1 MPKKVLFSKEL
12 ILDKAFELFKES
24 LENIS
29 DDDFA
34 KLLDEM
40 ENDPEGQGITIG
52 EFISFLNQES
62 LIDEIISFD
71 SKNQVNSS
79 IINEFLNQE
88 SFIKVVIK
96 TNQSNVSY
104 FSNTTQE
111 IEIENKSFINAA

>member
-1 MPKKVLFSKEL
+1 MT
-12 ILDKAFELFKES
+12 KAFELFKES

-52 EFISFLNQES
+52 EFISFLNQEP
-62 LIDEIISFD
+62 LIDGIISFD
-71 SKNQVNSS
+71 SRNQVNSS
-79 IINEFLNQE
+79 IINDFLNKE
-88 SFIKVVIK
+88 SLIKEIIK
-96 TNQSNVSY
+96 INQSNVSY

-111 IEIENKSFINAA
+111 IEIENKRFLNAA

>member
-1 MPKKVLFSKEL
+1 MT
-12 ILDKAFELFKES
+12 KAFELFKKS

-52 EFISFLNQES
+52 EFISFLNQEP
-62 LIDEIISFD
+62 LIDGIISFD
-71 SKNQVNSS
+71 SRNQVNSS
-79 IINEFLNQE
+79 IINDFLNKE
-88 SFIKVVIK
+88 SLIKEIIK
-96 TNQSNVSY
+96 INQSNVSY

-111 IEIENKSFINAA
+111 IEIENKSFLNAA

>member
-1 MPKKVLFSKEL
+1 MT
-12 ILDKAFELFKES
+12 KAFELFKES

-52 EFISFLNQES
+52 EFISFLNQEP
-62 LIDEIISFD
+62 LIDGIISFD
-71 SKNQVNSS
+71 SRNQVNSA
-79 IINEFLNQE
+79 IINDFLNKE
-88 SFIKVVIK
+88 SLIKEIIK
-96 TNQSNVSY
+96 INQSNVSY

-111 IEIENKSFINAA
+111 IEIENKSFLNAA

>member
-1 MPKKVLFSKEL
+1 MT
-12 ILDKAFELFKES
+12 KAFELFKES

-52 EFISFLNQES
+52 EFISFLNQEP
-62 LIDEIISFD
+62 LIDGIISFD
-71 SKNQVNSS
+71 SRNQVNSS
-79 IINEFLNQE
+79 IINDFLNKE
-88 SFIKVVIK
+88 SLIKEIIK
-96 TNQSNVSY
+96 INQSNVSY

-111 IEIENKSFINAA
+111 IEIENKSFLNAA

>member
-1 MPKKVLFSKEL
+1 MT
-12 ILDKAFELFKES
+12 KAFKLFKES

-40 ENDPEGQGITIG
+40 ENDPQGQGITIG
-52 EFISFLNQES
+52 EFFDAMHRKSSIY
-62 LIDEIISFD
+62 EIINFD
-71 SKNQVNSS
+71 SKKQMNSS
-79 IINEFLNQE
+79 IINKYLNKE

-111 IEIENKSFINAA
+111 IEIENKSFLNAA